1 MIISKADPQAGSPQ
15 PNVGTQ
21 IVMLGTGTPRPDP
34 DRSGPA
40 TVIIVDGVPYLID
53 FGPGVVRRAVAAY
66 NKGVLAIGP
75 AAINLRTVFV
85 THLHADHTAG
95 YPDLLLT
102 PWILGRKEP
111 VVVYGP
117 KGLSDMTQHVL
128 SAWKVDIDS
137 RLNGIDRLPASG
149 CAIHAHEIEAGVFYS
164 DGNVEVTAFPVRH
177 AGLENAFGFRVQTP
191 HKTIVFS
198 GDTAP
203 TQSLLDNCRG
213 CDVLIHEAYSQSTY
227 DTVAPKWQAYRR
239 ENHTSSTELAELAN
253 RVRPELLIL
262 THRVNIGAAMA
273 MPDPEDVL
281 LDEVRRLYEGNV
293 VTGHDLDIFSFS
305 SHTQDN
311 RRKPT

>member
-1 MIISKADPQAGSPQ
+1 MSISNADRQVGSPE
-15 PNVGTQ
+15 PNVATQ

-40 TVIIVDGVPYLID
+40 TVIIVNGVPYLFD
-53 FGPGVVRRAVAAY
+53 FGPGVIRRAVAAY
-66 NKGVLAIGP
+66 NRGVLAIGP
-75 AAINLRTVFV
+75 AAVNLRTVFV

-137 RLNGIDRLPASG
+137 RLKGIDRLPASG
-149 CAIHAHEIEAGVFYS
+149 CAIHAHEIEAGAFYS
-164 DGNVEVTAFPVRH
+164 DGIIKVTAFRVQH
-177 AGLENAFGFRVQTP
+177 AGLEHAFGFRVETP

-203 TQSLLDNCRG
+203 TQSLLDHCHG
-213 CDVLIHEAYSQSTY
+213 CDVLIHEAYSQATY
-227 DTVAPKWQAYRR
+227 DKVAPKWQAYRR

-253 RVRPELLIL
+253 RVRPGLLIL

-273 MPDPEDVL
+273 VPDPEDVL
-281 LDEVRRLYEGNV
+281 IEEVRRLYKGNV
-293 VTGHDLDIFSFS
+293 VTGHDLDIF
-305 SHTQDN
+305 
-311 RRKPT
+311 

>member
-1 MIISKADPQAGSPQ
+1 VTISKADPPAGSRQ

-40 TVIIVDGVPYLID
+40 TVIVVNGMPYLID
-53 FGPGVVRRAVAAY
+53 FGPGVIRRAVAAY
-66 NKGVLAIGP
+66 DRGVLAIGP
-75 AAINLRTVFV
+75 AAVNLRTAFV

-102 PWILGRKEP
+102 PWILGRKDP

-117 KGLSDMTQHVL
+117 KGLNDMTQHVL
-128 SAWKVDIDS
+128 SAWKVDVDS
-137 RLNGIDRLPASG
+137 RLKGIDRLPASG
-149 CAIHAHEIEAGVFYS
+149 CAIQAREIEAGVFYA
-164 DGNVEVTAFPVRH
+164 DDNVRVTAFRVRH
-177 AGLENAFGFRVQTP
+177 AGLEDAFGFRVETP

-203 TQSLLDNCRG
+203 TQSLLDNCSG
-213 CDVLIHEAYSQSTY
+213 CDVLIHEAYSQATY
-227 DTVAPKWQAYRR
+227 DKVAPKWQAYRR
-239 ENHTSSTELAELAN
+239 ANHTSSTEVAEIAS

-273 MPDPEDVL
+273 MPDPEDAL
-281 LDEVRRLYEGNV
+281 LEEVRRLYKGNV
-293 VTGHDLDIFSFS
+293 VTGHDLDVF
-305 SHTQDN
+305 
-311 RRKPT
+311 